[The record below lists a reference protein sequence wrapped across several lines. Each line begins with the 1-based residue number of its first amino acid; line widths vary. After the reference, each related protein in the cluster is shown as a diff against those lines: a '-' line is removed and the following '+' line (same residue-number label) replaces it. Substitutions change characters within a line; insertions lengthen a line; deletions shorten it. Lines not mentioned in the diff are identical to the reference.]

1 MGGVDEWANEGFE
14 FGYLPVAG
22 LPAALSSITSAENF
36 PKQISIF
43 KKSNSGLPDS
53 M

>member
-1 MGGVDEWANEGFE
+1 MAGVDGWANEGFE

-36 PKQISIF
+36 LKQISIF
-43 KKSNSGLPDS
+43 KKNSSGLPDS